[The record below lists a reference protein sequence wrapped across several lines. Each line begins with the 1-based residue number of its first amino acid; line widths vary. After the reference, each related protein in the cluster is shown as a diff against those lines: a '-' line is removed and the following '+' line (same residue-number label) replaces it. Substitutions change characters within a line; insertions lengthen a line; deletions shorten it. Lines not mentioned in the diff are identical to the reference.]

1 MIVQSDLATGLTS
14 NQEQAVQK
22 TYLDMEENGQ
32 GWLDLGLTTKPAS
45 IADELSSSRPVP
57 AKIFSCNFCMRKFF
71 SSQALGGHQ
80 NAHKRE
86 RGAARR
92 FQSKRM
98 MSMMELPVNSLMQRS
113 LGVHPHSLVYKPL
126 REDYPFAGRFKHSDI
141 GIATP
146 WNQFIADSTTDV
158 LWPGSYRVNLQPVE
172 QQPEESKLD
181 LNLRL

>member
-1 MIVQSDLATGLTS
+1 
-14 NQEQAVQK
+14 
-22 TYLDMEENGQ
+22 MEDNNQ
-32 GWLDLGLTTKPAS
+32 GWLNLGLGTKSPSTAE
-45 IADELSSSRPVP
+45 ELSSSRPVP

-98 MSMMELPVNSLMQRS
+98 MSMTNLPINSTMPRS
-113 LGVHPHSLVYKPL
+113 LGVHPHSLVHKPQ
-126 REDYPFAGRFKHSDI
+126 REEYAFAVRFKNPNI
-141 GIATP
+141 GFTTP
-146 WNQFIADSTTDV
+146 CNQFIADSATDV
-158 LWPGSYRVNLQPVE
+158 LWPGSYRLNLQPVE
-172 QQPEESKLD
+172 QQPQESKLD